1 MIYDTIKKL
10 IFFLFCLSVS
20 HQVLALSPLSRDK
33 IEWKNSLCLPA
44 VDNEPNIGVAGAFSG
59 FIGNTLVIAGGAN
72 FPEAMPWEGGT
83 KEWWNTIYYID
94 AKDSSATWK
103 IAEEVLPNS
112 RAYGVCRVAGRF
124 AVHRRM

>member
-33 IEWKNSLCLPA
+33 IEWSNSLCLPA

-59 FIGNTLVIAGGAN
+59 FIGKTLVIAGGAN
-72 FPEAMPWEGGT
+72 FPEAMPWEERRNGG
-83 KEWWNTIYYID
+83 IPSIILMQ
-94 AKDSSATWK
+94 K
-103 IAEEVLPNS
+103 IHLLH
-112 RAYGVCRVAGRF
+112 GK
-124 AVHRRM
+124 